1 MFALKTRYII
11 SIKYKKEKRVKC
23 DMAVYVV
30 GDFLRET
37 RLRKGYTQE
46 EVSYGICT
54 PASLSRIENGA
65 QKPGRLILEKLFERL
80 GTENNLFNSFVS
92 REEMELY
99 SEIQTLI
106 RDIADEDVARLEK
119 QIDVV
124 EKMAQNASELEH
136 QCLYFAKG
144 ELARQKEKDD
154 ISAMEYY
161 MKAIHITLPDFDG
174 KSPLRNNLL
183 TFDEIMIINAI
194 AILHADLG
202 EIVVAVQLDMW
213 LKEYMEN
220 KVVDGKMKTAKYPMI
235 LYNLSCWFGTQYCHK
250 EALAMANQGVEYCV
264 KYGNLPAFPRLV
276 LNQGIAL
283 AELGQLDEAK
293 KYLHQAVIIFEAMK
307 RTDTVQFITTWCGE
321 QYQLEISNLQT

>member
-11 SIKYKKEKRVKC
+11 SIKYEKEKRVKC

-99 SEIQTLI
+99 SAIQELI
-106 RDIADEDVARLEK
+106 RNVTDAEIDKIHK
-119 QIDVV
+119 QILIV
-124 EKMAQNASELEH
+124 EKLTENTSDLER
-136 QCLYFAKG
+136 QCLLFAKG
-144 ELARQKEKDD
+144 ELIKRKEKDYSTA
-154 ISAMEYY
+154 IEWL

-174 KSPLRNNLL
+174 ENPLRNNLL
-183 TFDEIMIINAI
+183 TFDEIMIINGI
-194 AILHADLG
+194 AILHAKSG
-202 EIVVAVQLDMW
+202 NVMTAIQLDMW
-213 LKEYMEN
+213 LKEYMED
-220 KVVDGKMKTAKYPMI
+220 KIVDGTMKKAKYPMI
-235 LYNLSCWFGTQYCHK
+235 IYNLSNWFENKQCHT
-250 EALAMANQGVEYCV
+250 EALKLADEGINFCV
-264 KYGNLPAFPRLV
+264 KYGNLVILPSLI
-276 LNQGIAL
+276 LNKGVAL
-283 AELGQLDEAK
+283 AELGDIDDAR
-293 KYLHQAVIIFEAMK
+293 KYLHQAITIFDVMK
-307 RTDTVQFITTWCGE
+307 KEETIQSVLDWCKTR
-321 QYQLEISNLQT
+321 YNLEI

>member
-1 MFALKTRYII
+1 
-11 SIKYKKEKRVKC
+11 
-23 DMAVYVV
+23 MAVYVV

-99 SEIQTLI
+99 SAIQELVRNIT
-106 RDIADEDVARLEK
+106 DDDVAKIEK
-119 QIDVV
+119 QIEVV
-124 EKMAQNASELEH
+124 EKLAVNTTELEH

-154 ISAMEYY
+154 KKAMEMY

-174 KSPLRNNLL
+174 KNPLRNNLL
-183 TFDEIMIINAI
+183 TFDEIMIINSI
-194 AILHADLG
+194 AILYANRENDIMNAI
-202 EIVVAVQLDMW
+202 ELDMW
-213 LKEYMEN
+213 LKVHMEN
-220 KVVDGKMKTAKYPMI
+220 KIMDGKMKTAKYPMI
-235 LYNLSCWFGTQYCHK
+235 LYNLSNWFGNKEFHV
-250 EALAMANQGVEYCV
+250 EALKMAELEVDFCIQ
-264 KYGNLPAFPRLV
+264 YGNLAFFPILV
-276 LNQGIAL
+276 VNKGVAL
-283 AELGQLDEAK
+283 AEIGKIEDARK
-293 KYLHQAVIIFEAMK
+293 CLHQAIAIFEAMK
-307 RTDTVQFITTWCGE
+307 QVDHVQPVIDWCKIH
-321 QYQLEISNLQT
+321 YKMDI

>member
-1 MFALKTRYII
+1 
-11 SIKYKKEKRVKC
+11 
-23 DMAVYVV
+23 MAVYVV

-99 SEIQTLI
+99 SAIQELI
-106 RDIADEDVARLEK
+106 RNITDKDISKIESQV
-119 QIDVV
+119 DVV
-124 EKMAQNASELEH
+124 ELMTKDTTELEH

-144 ELARQKEKDD
+144 ELARQRDENNDK
-154 ISAMEYY
+154 AMELY

-174 KSPLRNNLL
+174 KNPLRSNLL

-194 AILHADLG
+194 AILYAESGNIMLA
-202 EIVVAVQLDMW
+202 IQLDIW
-213 LKEYMEN
+213 LKEYMEG
-220 KVVDGKMKTAKYPMI
+220 KIVDGTMKIAKYPMI
-235 LYNLSCWFGTQYCHK
+235 LYNLSNWFGDRNCHT
-250 EALAMANQGVEYCV
+250 EAFELANQGIDFCV
-264 KYGNLPAFPRLV
+264 KYGNLFFFPIFLV
-276 LNQGIAL
+276 NKGIAL
-283 AELGQLDEAK
+283 AELGKIDDGKE
-293 KYLHQAVIIFEAMK
+293 YLHQAI
-307 RTDTVQFITTWCGE
+307 DT
-321 QYQLEISNLQT
+321 

>member
-1 MFALKTRYII
+1 
-11 SIKYKKEKRVKC
+11 
-23 DMAVYVV
+23 MAVYVV

-99 SEIQTLI
+99 SAIQELI
-106 RDIADEDVARLEK
+106 RNITDKDISKIESQV
-119 QIDVV
+119 DVV
-124 EKMAQNASELEH
+124 ELMTKDTTELEH

-144 ELARQKEKDD
+144 ELARQRDENNDKV
-154 ISAMEYY
+154 MELY

-174 KSPLRNNLL
+174 KNPLRSNLL

-194 AILHADLG
+194 AILYAESGNIMLA
-202 EIVVAVQLDMW
+202 IQLDIW
-213 LKEYMEN
+213 LKEYMEG
-220 KVVDGKMKTAKYPMI
+220 KIVDGTMKIAKYPMI
-235 LYNLSCWFGTQYCHK
+235 LYNLSNWFGDRNCHT
-250 EALAMANQGVEYCV
+250 EAFELANQGIDFCV
-264 KYGNLPAFPRLV
+264 KYGNLFFFPIFLV
-276 LNQGIAL
+276 NKGIAL
-283 AELGQLDEAK
+283 AELGKIDDGKE
-293 KYLHQAVIIFEAMK
+293 YLHQAITIFEATK
-307 RTDTVQFITTWCGE
+307 QKDHVQPIIDWCKLRYDVE
-321 QYQLEISNLQT
+321 F

>member
-1 MFALKTRYII
+1 
-11 SIKYKKEKRVKC
+11 
-23 DMAVYVV
+23 MAVYVV

-99 SEIQTLI
+99 SAIQELI
-106 RDIADEDVARLEK
+106 RNITDKDISKIESQV
-119 QIDVV
+119 DVV
-124 EKMAQNASELEH
+124 ELMTKDTTELEH

-144 ELARQKEKDD
+144 ELARQRDENNDK
-154 ISAMEYY
+154 AMELY

-174 KSPLRNNLL
+174 KNPLRSNLL

-194 AILHADLG
+194 AILYVESGNIMLA
-202 EIVVAVQLDMW
+202 IQLDIW
-213 LKEYMEN
+213 LKEYMEG
-220 KVVDGKMKTAKYPMI
+220 KIVDGTMKIAKYPMI
-235 LYNLSCWFGTQYCHK
+235 LYNLSNWFGDRNCHT
-250 EALAMANQGVEYCV
+250 EAFELANQGIDFCV
-264 KYGNLPAFPRLV
+264 KYGNLFFFPIFLV
-276 LNQGIAL
+276 NKGIAL
-283 AELGQLDEAK
+283 AELGKIDDGKE
-293 KYLHQAVIIFEAMK
+293 YLHQAITIFEATK
-307 RTDTVQFITTWCGE
+307 QKDHVQPIIDWCKLRYDVE
-321 QYQLEISNLQT
+321 F

>member
-1 MFALKTRYII
+1 M
-11 SIKYKKEKRVKC
+11 KYN
-23 DMAVYVV
+23 MAVYVV

-99 SEIQTLI
+99 SAIQELI
-106 RDIADEDVARLEK
+106 RNITDDAVSKIET
-119 QIDVV
+119 QIEVV
-124 EKMAQNASELEH
+124 EKLAVNTSELEH

-144 ELARQKEKDD
+144 ELARQKDDEK
-154 ISAMEYY
+154 AMEMY

-174 KSPLRNNLL
+174 KNPLRNNLL
-183 TFDEIMIINAI
+183 TFDEIMIINSI
-194 AILHADLG
+194 AILYGNSENVITA
-202 EIVVAVQLDMW
+202 IQLDMW

-220 KVVDGKMKTAKYPMI
+220 KIVDGKMKTTKYPMI
-235 LYNLSCWFGTQYCHK
+235 MYNLSCWLEDKGCYR
-250 EALAMANQGVEYCV
+250 EELRMAEQGIDFCV
-264 KYGNLPAFPRLV
+264 KYGNLALFPKLV
-276 LNQGIAL
+276 LNKGGAL
-283 AELGQLDEAK
+283 VKMGDNENAR
-293 KYLHQAVIIFEAMK
+293 KYLHQAITIFDAMGK
-307 RTDTVQFITTWCGE
+307 
-321 QYQLEISNLQT
+321 LEIVQQVTAWCKDNCEFEI

>member
-106 RDIADEDVARLEK
+106 RDITDEDVARLEK
-119 QIDVV
+119 
-124 EKMAQNASELEH
+124 
-136 QCLYFAKG
+136 
-144 ELARQKEKDD
+144 
-154 ISAMEYY
+154 
-161 MKAIHITLPDFDG
+161 
-174 KSPLRNNLL
+174 
-183 TFDEIMIINAI
+183 
-194 AILHADLG
+194 
-202 EIVVAVQLDMW
+202 
-213 LKEYMEN
+213 
-220 KVVDGKMKTAKYPMI
+220 
-235 LYNLSCWFGTQYCHK
+235 
-250 EALAMANQGVEYCV
+250 
-264 KYGNLPAFPRLV
+264 
-276 LNQGIAL
+276 
-283 AELGQLDEAK
+283 
-293 KYLHQAVIIFEAMK
+293 
-307 RTDTVQFITTWCGE
+307 
-321 QYQLEISNLQT
+321 

>member
-1 MFALKTRYII
+1 
-11 SIKYKKEKRVKC
+11 
-23 DMAVYVV
+23 MAVYVV

-99 SEIQTLI
+99 SAIQELVRNIT
-106 RDIADEDVARLEK
+106 DDDVAKIEK
-119 QIDVV
+119 QIEVV
-124 EKMAQNASELEH
+124 EKLAVNTTELEH

-154 ISAMEYY
+154 KKAMEMY

-174 KSPLRNNLL
+174 KNPLRNNLL
-183 TFDEIMIINAI
+183 TFDEIMIINSI
-194 AILHADLG
+194 AILYANRENDIMNAI
-202 EIVVAVQLDMW
+202 ELDMW
-213 LKEYMEN
+213 LKVHMEN
-220 KVVDGKMKTAKYPMI
+220 KIMDGKMKTAKYPMI
-235 LYNLSCWFGTQYCHK
+235 LYNLSNWFGNKEFHV
-250 EALAMANQGVEYCV
+250 EALKMAELGVDFFIQ
-264 KYGNLPAFPRLV
+264 YGNLAFFPILV
-276 LNQGIAL
+276 VNKGVAL
-283 AELGQLDEAK
+283 AEIGKIEDARK
-293 KYLHQAVIIFEAMK
+293 CLHQAIAIFEAMK
-307 RTDTVQFITTWCGE
+307 QVDHVQPVIDWCKIH
-321 QYQLEISNLQT
+321 YKMDI